1 MTISF
6 SLHKMARFRDTFNV
20 RAMHLPQK
28 IYHLTKEAIG
38 KVPDMSTKIV
48 ALFNLK
54 PGVSV
59 ADYENW
65 AKTKDIP
72 TVNGLQ
78 SVDEFAVF
86 KSTGLLGTDD
96 KPPYA
101 YIETIDVN
109 DMDKFGGEVSTETM
123 QAIAGEFQAMADDLV
138 FIMTDKLG

>member
-1 MTISF
+1 
-6 SLHKMARFRDTFNV
+6 
-20 RAMHLPQK
+20 
-28 IYHLTKEAIG
+28 
-38 KVPDMSTKIV
+38 MSTKIV

-59 ADYENW
+59 ADYEAW

-72 TVNGLQ
+72 TVNGLK
-78 SVDEFAVF
+78 SVDSFEVY

-109 DMDKFGGEVSTETM
+109 DMDGFGGEVSTETM
-123 QAIAGEFQAMADDLV
+123 QAIAGEFQAMAADLV
-138 FIMTDKLG
+138 FILTDKLG